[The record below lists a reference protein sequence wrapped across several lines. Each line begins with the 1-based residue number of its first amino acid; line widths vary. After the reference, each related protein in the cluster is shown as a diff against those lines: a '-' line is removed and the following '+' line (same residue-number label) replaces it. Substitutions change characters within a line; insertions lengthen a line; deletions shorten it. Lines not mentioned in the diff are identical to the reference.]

1 MKIKKLFFIGITT
14 LLVFLIYLTTVD
26 KKIYYLNIGDS
37 IAIGI
42 NSYKIESN
50 GYATPVTN
58 YLKKENKLEKFI
70 NNFNQSDLRISDLY
84 NMINN
89 NYEIK
94 IHNRNQSIKNA
105 LIKADIV
112 TLSMGNDDFYQ
123 KLNSNYT
130 INELYNLVDNYKNDM
145 EKLILLIKKYCKEDI
160 IMIGYYNPYN
170 DSNKEKIITY
180 MNKKMSDLATEN
192 EIKYINLQGVISYDY
207 IVNPKD
213 YHISSEGYLLIGEE
227 IIKIIK
233 RDIL

>member
-37 IAIGI
+37 IAMGI
-42 NSYKIESN
+42 NSYKIEGN
-50 GYATPVTN
+50 GYVSPVTN

-94 IHNRNQSIKNA
+94 IHKRNQSIKNA

-112 TLSMGNDDFYQ
+112 TLSIGNDDFYQ
-123 KLNSNYT
+123 KINSNYAT
-130 INELYNLVDNYKNDM
+130 NELYNLVDNYKNDM
-145 EKLILLIKKYCKEDI
+145 EKLISLIKKYCKEDI

-180 MNKKMSDLATEN
+180 MNKKMSDLAKEN

-213 YHISSEGYLLIGEE
+213 YHISSEGYQLIGEE